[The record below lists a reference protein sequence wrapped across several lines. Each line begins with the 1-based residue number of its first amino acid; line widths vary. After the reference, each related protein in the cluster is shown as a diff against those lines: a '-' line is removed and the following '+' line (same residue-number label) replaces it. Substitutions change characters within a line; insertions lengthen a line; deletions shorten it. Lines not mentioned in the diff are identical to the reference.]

1 MAPELLQ
8 DRVEFISEKVDIWAV
23 GVLTHYLLTGE
34 YPFRGDDYDE
44 VKENILRDNRQ
55 LER

>member
-1 MAPELLQ
+1 MES
-8 DRVEFISEKVDIWAV
+8 ITEKVDIWAV

-44 VKENILRDNRQ
+44 VKENILQNNRQ
-55 LER
+55 LEK